1 MVILRYTTN
10 GLTFRRVFHDELVE
24 GEAAHPA

>member
-10 GLTFRRVFHDELVE
+10 GLAFGRVFHDDSWKVKL
-24 GEAAHPA
+24 GTPA

>member
-1 MVILRYTTN
+1 MVILRYTN

-24 GEAAHPA
+24 GEAAHRA